1 MKLNTLN
8 AFVAAVE
15 GGSLRAGSRRCGV
28 SQPAMTKMI
37 RELELELATILLHRS
52 TTGVAVT
59 APGAVLYEHA
69 CRAIREL
76 TDATEKI
83 EQFGGRMVGELVI
96 GAVPLAVVLLIPE
109 VMRTFCRDF
118 PNIRLHIQEEMY
130 IAHLTNL
137 RMGEVDVAIGPIPD
151 NLPPGEF
158 HTEPLRSISMVVVAG
173 KSHPLIR
180 ARSLRQLVGARW
192 IYTSMPGKASYAQAL
207 FKKHNLPAPEP
218 AAIVNS
224 TLGLTSLIGLGD
236 YVGMMPVEIATHP
249 VMSQFLAVI
258 PIEEERLEL
267 ALGVMARK
275 DAMLKPAI
283 THFFK
288 HLQRAAQHTIV
299 L

>member
-37 RELELELATILLHRS
+37 RELELELATILLLRS
-52 TTGVAVT
+52 TTGVSVT

-118 PNIRLHIQEEMY
+118 PYIRLHIQEEMY

-158 HTEPLRSISMVVVAG
+158 HAEPLRPISMVVVAG

-180 ARSLRQLVGARW
+180 ARSLNQLTGARW
-192 IYTSMPGKASYAQAL
+192 VYTSMSGMASYAQAL
-207 FKKHNLPAPEP
+207 FKKHNLPAPAP

-224 TLGLTSLIGLGD
+224 TLGLVSLIGLGD

-249 VMSQFLAVI
+249 VASQFVTVI

-267 ALGVMARK
+267 ALGVMTRK

-283 THFFK
+283 AHFLK
-288 HLQRAAQHTIV
+288 HLQRAAQHTT
-299 L
+299 LP